1 MSSHGLYGELASRVL
16 IQAQCLP
23 GGGRA
28 PTHSRLGNSA
38 ALRDGVVW
46 ERCHPVLITAKLT
59 GQHIIFWQHVKQLFC
74 KLEGG
79 LVVSLIKT
87 FPVMWQEV
95 GFRLPEVD
103 CSKTQASPSI
113 AQGDGQEHASSG
125 TLRTPLGHYI
135 TFATMSSPM
144 GLDP

>member
-1 MSSHGLYGELASRVL
+1 M
-16 IQAQCLP
+16 
-23 GGGRA
+23 
-28 PTHSRLGNSA
+28 
-38 ALRDGVVW
+38 
-46 ERCHPVLITAKLT
+46 LITTKLT

-79 LVVSLIKT
+79 LVSFLIKT
-87 FPVMWQEV
+87 FPVMQQEV

-125 TLRTPLGHYI
+125 TLRTTLGHYI
-135 TFATMSSPM
+135 TFATTLQPHGVRPVMEAPRETQVSHKS
-144 GLDP
+144 LS

>member
-1 MSSHGLYGELASRVL
+1 M
-16 IQAQCLP
+16 
-23 GGGRA
+23 
-28 PTHSRLGNSA
+28 
-38 ALRDGVVW
+38 
-46 ERCHPVLITAKLT
+46 LITAKLT

-113 AQGDGQEHASSG
+113 AQGDGQEHTSSG
-125 TLRTPLGHYI
+125 TLRTPLDI
-135 TFATMSSPM
+135 TLHLQQRYSPM
-144 GLDP
+144 GSDP